1 MNIKEQFTTPAGL
14 KRNAMILSIVGLVT
28 LILGVIF
35 LLRGDDIDKT
45 RFWTSMMHNSI
56 YFLLICLASSFILAA
71 SSLAQG
77 AWIVPMRRIA
87 EAISA
92 NVWKFGIIAVIVL
105 FAIVLS
111 NNTYIYH
118 WLDPEQ
124 HHHYTPLKQFFLSKP
139 FFIIWTLIVVAAWG
153 FFGRKFRQL
162 SIQQDGMPR
171 TYGMNFLTNKWA
183 AGFLVI
189 FGLSLA
195 STIPWL
201 WIMSIDSHWYSTMFS
216 WYNFASSF
224 VAGMA
229 LMTLF
234 VVYVKGKGY
243 LAYLNKEHLHD
254 LGKFMFAFSIFWTYL
269 WFSQF
274 MLIWYAN
281 IPEETVYFRPRMQGP
296 YSFFFYLSLVLN
308 FVLPLLVMM
317 SRPSKRNSFTVIL
330 MAILILF
337 GHWIDFFQMIKPG
350 PMGEHWHIGWFEIGI
365 VLGFIGLLI
374 TFVTRTLETAPIM
387 PKNNPLMKEAII
399 HIS

>member
-1 MNIKEQFTTPAGL
+1 MKIKEHFTTPASL
-14 KRNAMILSIVGLVT
+14 KRNGLILSAVGLIT
-28 LILGVIF
+28 LILGMFI
-35 LLRGDDIDKT
+35 LMTGDPISKV
-45 RFWTSMMHNSI
+45 RFWTSLMHNSI
-56 YFLLICLASSFILAA
+56 YFLFIAIASTFILAA

-77 AWIVPMRRIA
+77 AWIVPMRRVA

-92 NVWKFGIIAVIVL
+92 NVWKFGIIAVVVLFIIVL
-105 FAIVLS
+105 RNDTS
-111 NNTYIYH
+111 IYH

-124 HHHYTPLKQFFLSKP
+124 HHHYTPLKQFFLSKA
-139 FFIIWTLIVVAAWG
+139 FFIIWTLIIVAAWG
-153 FFGRKFRQL
+153 YFGVKFRQL
-162 SIQQDGMPR
+162 SLKQDGLPG

-183 AGFLVI
+183 AGFIVI

-201 WIMSIDSHWYSTMFS
+201 WIMSIDAHWYSTMFS

-229 LMTLF
+229 MLTLF
-234 VVYVKGKGY
+234 VLYVKKQGY
-243 LAYLNKEHLHD
+243 LEYFNKEHEHD

-296 YSFFFYLSLVLN
+296 YAIIFYASLIAN
-308 FVLPLLVMM
+308 FVMPILIMM
-317 SRPSKRNSFTVIL
+317 SRPSKRNSFTVTF
-330 MAILILF
+330 MAIIIIL
-337 GHWIDFFQMIKPG
+337 GHWLDFYQMIKPT
-350 PMGEHWHIGWFEIGI
+350 PMGEHWTIGWFEIGLL
-365 VLGFIGLLI
+365 LGFTGLLI
-374 TFVTRTLETAPIM
+374 TFVTRTLETAPIV

-399 HIS
+399 HVS